1 MLPLSGNI
9 FQLIVEAGAGFMS
22 IITLMLIALFF
33 AAWKAPAWV
42 KEIGLG
48 ALVFSAIWT
57 LVGYVQMAGALQAE
71 PDEFSL
77 NVIWGGMKVVF
88 VPFIYGLIVYFISLV
103 IRIIRKPR
111 I

>member
-1 MLPLSGNI
+1 MFKLFIQG
-9 FQLIVEAGAGFMS
+9 GAGFMT
-22 IITLMLIALFF
+22 ILTILLVAIFF

-88 VPFIYGLIVYFISLV
+88 IPLIYGLIVYFISLV